1 LCVIWFSPPILV
13 NDKQIITGQ
22 STNYDERKHELL
34 LARARNGVTLPYLP
48 VSGGDVA
55 GVSWYF
61 DTFFVLNKFFNI
73 LLLLLCASITNKF

>member
-1 LCVIWFSPPILV
+1 MINKSLQDNQL
-13 NDKQIITGQ
+13 ITTKG
-22 STNYDERKHELL
+22 YIKHELL

-73 LLLLLCASITNKF
+73 LLLLLLLASITNKF

>member
-1 LCVIWFSPPILV
+1 M
-13 NDKQIITGQ
+13 
-22 STNYDERKHELL
+22 
-34 LARARNGVTLPYLP
+34 P

-61 DTFFVLNKFFNI
+61 DTSFVLNKFFNI

>member
-1 LCVIWFSPPILV
+1 MINKSLQDNQL
-13 NDKQIITGQ
+13 ITTKG
-22 STNYDERKHELL
+22 YIKHELL

-61 DTFFVLNKFFNI
+61 DPFFVLNKFFNI
-73 LLLLLCASITNKF
+73 LLLLLRASITNKF